1 MKEIIIQMIA
11 EYLPIIFTAIL
22 TAFVGFI
29 KSKYTKYVNDD
40 TKRNVATDTVK
51 YIEQIYKDIHGNDK
65 LEKAKETMKTLL
77 SEKGIKIS
85 EIEMVTLL
93 ESAVKNMNYS
103 SLTSFVDEVKEV
115 KNGDE

>member
-1 MKEIIIQMIA
+1 
-11 EYLPIIFTAIL
+11 
-22 TAFVGFI
+22 
-29 KSKYTKYVNDD
+29 
-40 TKRNVATDTVK
+40 
-51 YIEQIYKDIHGNDK
+51 
-65 LEKAKETMKTLL
+65 MKTLL

-103 SLTSFVDEVKEV
+103 SLTSFVEEIKEV